1 MSAVPK
7 NIRIVGEPS
16 QGLFGATLGF
26 FIGFAAVALFGTTAA
41 KVKDLIGLSPLAV
54 GFLVAMP
61 SLSGSLLRIPFAAW
75 VDTVGGRKPFLVLL
89 GISIAGMVGL
99 TSVMFMLYPGGLTP
113 AHTPLIFFLGLLSGC
128 GIATFSVGTGQVSYW
143 FPKARQGSALG
154 TYAGVG
160 NLAPGIFSFL
170 LPLVLGWLGMAG
182 AYLVWLIFLIIGTV
196 LYYFLGRNAP
206 YFQFRAQGI
215 SREQAIAAAKTYGQE
230 MFPSGM
236 IKESLLI
243 SARTWKTWPLVAI
256 YFTTFGGFMAL
267 TSWLPTYWK
276 SFLAVPV
283 VTAGLFTALYS
294 ILASLMRV
302 AGGKIADRLGGER
315 TILLALIVTLIGSL
329 MMVISASV
337 GLSLTAVIVL
347 AVGMG
352 VSNAA
357 VFKLVPQE
365 VPRAVGG
372 ASGWVGGLGAF
383 GGFTLPPL
391 LGAIVAGQGQPGY
404 ANGFLLFVLLG
415 LLSLGLA
422 VLLART
428 HTAEPKSM
436 STPQKSME
444 EQHVAGHPNAS

>member
-1 MSAVPK
+1 MAQQRQHKGIQGS
-7 NIRIVGEPS
+7 PS
-16 QGLFGATLGF
+16 RGLFGATLGF

-41 KVKDLIGLSPLAV
+41 KVKDALSLSPLAL

-61 SLSGSLLRIPFAAW
+61 ALSGSLLRIPFAAW

-89 GISIAGMVGL
+89 VLSIVGMTGL
-99 TSVMFMLYPGGLTP
+99 TIIMYLLYPDGLTP
-113 AHTPLIFFLGLLSGC
+113 AHAPLIYFLGLLSGC

-143 FPKARQGSALG
+143 FPKARQGGALG

-170 LPLVLGWLGMAG
+170 LPLALVWWGMAG
-182 AYLVWLIFLIIGTV
+182 SYLVWLIFLMAGTL
-196 LYYFLGRNAP
+196 LYYFTGRNAP
-206 YFQFRAQGI
+206 YFQLLAQGMT
-215 SREQAIAAAKTYGQE
+215 REAAIAAAKSLGQE
-230 MFPSGM
+230 MFPSGK
-236 IKESLLI
+236 IKESLQI

-276 SFLAVPV
+276 AYFAMPV
-283 VTAGLFTALYS
+283 VTAGSLTALYS
-294 ILASLMRV
+294 ILTSLMRV
-302 AGGKIADRLGGER
+302 AGGSVSDRLGGER
-315 TILLALIVTLIGSL
+315 TIMMSLVTTIVGSL
-329 MMVISASV
+329 ILAFSAVPTVSMAAVVI
-337 GLSLTAVIVL
+337 L

-352 VSNAA
+352 ITNAA

-365 VPRAVGG
+365 VPKAVGG

-391 LGAIVAGQGQPGY
+391 LGAIVASQGQVGY
-404 ANGFLLFVLLG
+404 ASGFFIFVLLAVV
-415 LLSLGLA
+415 SLGLS

-428 HTAEPKSM
+428 HAAEEKAS
-436 STPQKSME
+436 QKQKQSLE
-444 EQHVAGHPNAS
+444 KQHA

>member
-1 MSAVPK
+1 MTQLRQNTKIEGS
-7 NIRIVGEPS
+7 PS
-16 QGLFGATLGF
+16 RGLFGATLGF

-41 KVKDLIGLSPLAV
+41 KVKDALQLSPLAV

-75 VDTVGGRKPFLVLL
+75 VDSVGGRKPFLVLL
-89 GISIAGMVGL
+89 GLSILGMIGL
-99 TSVMFMLYPGGLTP
+99 TVMIYALYPDHLTP
-113 AHTPLIFFLGLLSGC
+113 AHAPWIYFLGLLSGC

-143 FPKARQGSALG
+143 FPKARQGGALG

-170 LPLVLGWLGMAG
+170 LPQALTWLGMAG
-182 AYLVWLIFLIIGTV
+182 SYLAWLIFLIIGTV
-196 LYYFLGRNAP
+196 LYFFAGRNAP
-206 YFQFRAQGI
+206 YFQLLAQGL
-215 SREQAIAAAKTYGQE
+215 SREEAVAGAKAHGQE
-230 MFPSGM
+230 MFPSGK
-236 IKESLLI
+236 IKESLQI

-276 SFLAVPV
+276 SYYAIPA
-283 VTAGLFTALYS
+283 VTAGMLTGLYS

-302 AGGKIADRLGGER
+302 AGGSIADRLGGER
-315 TILLALIVTLIGSL
+315 TILVSLGTVIVGSL
-329 MMVISASV
+329 VMAFSAAPAVSMVAI
-337 GLSLTAVIVL
+337 LLL

-352 VSNAA
+352 ITNAA
-357 VFKLVPQE
+357 IFKLVPQE
-365 VPRAVGG
+365 VPQAVGG

-391 LGAIVAGQGQPGY
+391 LGAIVASQGQSGY
-404 ANGFLLFVLLG
+404 ASGFFLFVLFSA
-415 LLSLGLA
+415 LSLGLA

-428 HTAEPKSM
+428 HIA
-436 STPQKSME
+436 E
-444 EQHVAGHPNAS
+444 EQNKVRKQKQMEKQHA

>member
-1 MSAVPK
+1 
-7 NIRIVGEPS
+7 
-16 QGLFGATLGF
+16 LFGPTAKIFKGLMDLTPSM
-26 FIGFAAVALFGTTAA
+26 VAL
-41 KVKDLIGLSPLAV
+41 
-54 GFLVAMP
+54 LVAMP
-61 SLSGSLLRIPFAAW
+61 ALSGSLLRIPFAAS
-75 VDTVGGRKPFLVLL
+75 VENNGGRKPFLVLL
-89 GISIAGMVGL
+89 GLSLLGMLGL
-99 TSVMFMLYPGGLTP
+99 TVLVLTKYPDGLSRSYY
-113 AHTPLIFFLGLLSGC
+113 PLLLFFGLLCGC
-128 GIATFSVGTGQVSYW
+128 GIATFSVGVGQVAYW
-143 FPKARQGSALG
+143 FPKKQQGKALG
-154 TYAGVG
+154 IFGGGG

-182 AYLVWLIFLIIGTV
+182 AYLVWLIFLVIGTV

-215 SREQAIAAAKTYGQE
+215 NREQAVAAAKTYGQE

-302 AGGKIADRLGGER
+302 VGGKIADRLGGER
-315 TILLALIVTLIGSL
+315 TILLALVVTLIGLL

-415 LLSLGLA
+415 LLSFGLA

-428 HTAEPKSM
+428 HTTEPKPM

-444 EQHVAGHPNAS
+444 EQHAAGHPNAS